1 MNKAWR
7 FAASV
12 LLVAAIVAVYRTL
25 LTANTTTVALSLL
38 LAILGI
44 STWWGLAE
52 ATVASVLAV
61 LGFNFYFLPPVGTL
75 TIQDPQ
81 NWVALAAFLVTAVTA
96 SQLSAH
102 ARRRAAADEARRVE
116 VERLYALV
124 QAMSLTG
131 SVLKTAREFVHRVVQ
146 VFGCDG
152 AALYYRPTG
161 EFFRSG
167 AESGPVTD
175 HDLEVAAELEN
186 VSIDSRNV
194 ATAPVRLGVRSLG
207 SMALIGR
214 LPSAEMVRAIAD
226 TVAITIE
233 KARVIQD
240 ASRAEAARQGEAIKA
255 ALLDALAHDIKT
267 PLTSIKAAVTTLL
280 GVQNE
285 PGMSRELLDIINES
299 ADRLNQI
306 AAEVIAMARIEA
318 GKLHLDKRPFA
329 VEELISAALGELA
342 PAARGRD
349 LSVEIGGELPLAEA
363 DFELAQ
369 QVVKHFVENALTY
382 APETAP
388 IRVTAEVKNG
398 KIVIGVADRGPGIEE
413 NERALI
419 FDKFFR
425 GRRHRFATKGTG
437 MGLAIAKGIAE
448 AHGERVWV
456 ESEPGQGAAFYLVR
470 PGITRR
476 FTNRPA
482 ARARGANA
490 EGSGVSEPPPPPP
503 PGTGAFKVTEAPG
516 AEPESVTFT
525 PEPPEGRS
533 SSMNESKPFGLVVAI
548 SLPLPS

>member
-1 MNKAWR
+1 MKKAWR
-7 FAASV
+7 FAASL
-12 LLVAAIVAVYRTL
+12 LLVAAVLAVYRTL
-25 LTANTTTVALSLL
+25 LTVNSTTVALTLL
-38 LAILGI
+38 LVILGI

-61 LGFNFYFLPPVGTL
+61 LGFNFYFLPPVGTF
-75 TIQDPQ
+75 TIEDPQ
-81 NWVALAAFLVTAVTA
+81 NWIALFAFLVTAVTA

-102 ARRRAAADEARRVE
+102 ARRRAAADEARRLE
-116 VERLYALV
+116 IERLYALV

-167 AESGPVTD
+167 AESAPVTD
-175 HDLEVAAELEN
+175 HDLEVASEIET
-186 VSIDSRNV
+186 VSIDSNRAV
-194 ATAPVRLGVRSLG
+194 ATAPLRLGVRALG
-207 SMALIGR
+207 SLALIGR
-214 LPSAEMVRAIAD
+214 LPSAEMVRAMAD
-226 TVAITIE
+226 MVAITIE
-233 KARVIQD
+233 KARAIQD
-240 ASRAEAARQGEAIKA
+240 ASHAEAARQGEAIKA
-255 ALLDALAHDIKT
+255 ALLDSLAHDIKT

-280 GVQNE
+280 SAENGSGL
-285 PGMSRELLDIINES
+285 PRELLDIINQG

-329 VEELISAALGELA
+329 VEDLISAALAELR

-349 LSVEIGGELPLAEA
+349 LSVEIAGGLPRAEA

-382 APETAP
+382 SPEAAP
-388 IRVTAEVKNG
+388 IRVTAGLKNG

-448 AHGERVWV
+448 AHGERIWV
-456 ESEPGQGAAFYLVR
+456 ESEPGQGAAFYLSLS
-470 PGITRR
+470 
-476 FTNRPA
+476 PA
-482 ARARGANA
+482 G
-490 EGSGVSEPPPPPP
+490 
-503 PGTGAFKVTEAPG
+503 
-516 AEPESVTFT
+516 
-525 PEPPEGRS
+525 GR
-533 SSMNESKPFGLVVAI
+533 ET
-548 SLPLPS
+548 